1 MTYLSKVIACHGLR
15 AYTGARVVGIK
26 LGYQRPI
33 VRSGPI

>member
-1 MTYLSKVIACHGLR
+1 MTYRSKVIACHGLR

-33 VRSGPI
+33 VGSRPL